1 MIFKIKLPLFILLF
15 SGLVFIYFSIGKPTD
30 NIILNIRLPRLLL
43 TLLTGF
49 VLGGVGFTF
58 QVLLNNP
65 LADPYILGIS
75 SGAAVGSI
83 LAHILGFFILIPL
96 FGFFGA
102 FVTMLL
108 VWKLANSGRF
118 ISSIKLLLA
127 GIVVGMFFSACISLI
142 MYLYQKDISGILN
155 VLMGNLGKIFSVNE
169 YQYFVVVMLVAISLM
184 IILFS
189 QSRKLIILT
198 SGDEVATSLGVD
210 TKLLRKQIF
219 FIASILTGIVVA
231 YAGIIG
237 FIGLI
242 VPHITRMMFGGNKTN
257 GIVISSFLGAFI
269 LTFCDLIAMNIAVI
283 EIPVGIITAFLG
295 APFFIFIMIKN
306 S

>member
-1 MIFKIKLPLFILLF
+1 M
-15 SGLVFIYFSIGKPTD
+15 
-30 NIILNIRLPRLLL
+30 
-43 TLLTGF
+43 
-49 VLGGVGFTF
+49 
-58 QVLLNNP
+58 
-65 LADPYILGIS
+65 
-75 SGAAVGSI
+75 
-83 LAHILGFFILIPL
+83 LI
-96 FGFFGA
+96 
-102 FVTMLL
+102 
-108 VWKLANSGRF
+108 
-118 ISSIKLLLA
+118 
-127 GIVVGMFFSACISLI
+127 
-142 MYLYQKDISGILN
+142 
-155 VLMGNLGKIFSVNE
+155 
-169 YQYFVVVMLVAISLM
+169 AISLM

-257 GIVISSFLGAFI
+257 GIVISSFIGAFM